1 MKSHLR
7 ILLDRHKA
15 LGKQIKNPKAEYG
28 KDCRHGGGLI
38 FFGLDIIF
46 IVVVLIVVEIFV
58 IIAVGVV
65 APAIAGIPIAP
76 VAVIANRTIDHGSI
90 FERWAKC
97 FLSYVGIT
105 FADLS
110 THTIGKIFR

>member
-46 IVVVLIVVEIFV
+46 IIVVLILVEIFV
-58 IIAVGVV
+58 IITIGVMT
-65 APAIAGIPIAP
+65 PTIAGIPIAP
-76 VAVIANRTIDHGSI
+76 IAVVANRTIDHDSI
-90 FERWAKC
+90 FERRTKC